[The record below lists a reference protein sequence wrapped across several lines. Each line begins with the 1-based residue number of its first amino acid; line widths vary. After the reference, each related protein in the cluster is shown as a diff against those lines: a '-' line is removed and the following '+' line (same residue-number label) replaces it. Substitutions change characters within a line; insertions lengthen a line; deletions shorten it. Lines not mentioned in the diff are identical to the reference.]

1 MTNKEKIKIKGALVK
16 VKAQKE
22 NWGFMDRFTV
32 DENEVVTEALKK
44 QIPQKP
50 IYQADGYSD
59 GELVYDTWF
68 CPNCDTAYEVD
79 IDEYNYCP
87 NCGQAIDWSE
97 EGEQE

>member
-1 MTNKEKIKIKGALVK
+1 MTYEDVKRIRQNPTIADVDNKELSEMI
-16 VKAQKE
+16 
-22 NWGFMDRFTV
+22 
-32 DENEVVTEALKK
+32 DEAVER
-44 QIPQKP
+44 QIPKKP

-59 GELVYDTWF
+59 GELVYDTWL

-97 EGEQE
+97 EGEGRE

>member
-1 MTNKEKIKIKGALVK
+1 MTYEDVKRIRQNPTIADVDNKELSEMI
-16 VKAQKE
+16 
-22 NWGFMDRFTV
+22 
-32 DENEVVTEALKK
+32 DEAVER
-44 QIPQKP
+44 QIPKKP

-59 GELVYDTWF
+59 GELVYDTWL

-97 EGEQE
+97 EGEQNG